1 MHLVASMGI
10 HKEGVH
16 VMGSVLEDAPDFRNV
31 RVLRRRSGAVGCAA
45 RLGGR
50 AVKGCT
56 PDGANRFL
64 LGEEVRREEHPK
76 LHHGPL
82 RLTATWVDV

>member
-1 MHLVASMGI
+1 MPMHPVASMGTR
-10 HKEGVH
+10 KEGVH

-50 AVKGCT
+50 VVGGRVVGGCT

-64 LGEEVRREEHPK
+64 LGEEVRREEHPE
-76 LHHGPL
+76 LYHGL
-82 RLTATWVDV
+82 CV